1 MGGELE
7 FRGDHLLDSLA
18 IPPRIVAALKK
29 AGLAHIRCVLTHSAS
44 DLARKTGLSRR
55 EIDNV
60 LVLLSKTALPRGGTP
75 STALE
80 LHREQSKRANQG
92 RLTTGCHVIDSHLC
106 GGLLV
111 QGITEIAGISAAGK
125 TQLCLQLCLTVQLPL
140 DAGGLAGGA
149 VYVCTE
155 DAFPN
160 KRLLQ
165 LSNSFA
171 RKYSHIGLTA
181 NHLTDSIYIEH
192 AATISTLSVLL
203 KFKLPVL
210 LAEKCI
216 RLVVIDSLAAL
227 FRVEFTHEQISQRA
241 QLLQAFGAQL
251 HGFADQYGVAV
262 VCVNQVTSEVGGGVK
277 PSLGL
282 AWSNMVTTRLIVQR
296 DETLHDSEIMQ
307 EDAIPSVRSLRV
319 AFAPHLPPTS
329 INYYITQDGIHG
341 HQT

>member
-1 MGGELE
+1 M
-7 FRGDHLLDSLA
+7 
-18 IPPRIVAALKK
+18 
-29 AGLAHIRCVLTHSAS
+29 
-44 DLARKTGLSRR
+44 
-55 EIDNV
+55 
-60 LVLLSKTALPRGGTP
+60 LVLLSKIALPRGGTP
-75 STALE
+75 SNALE
-80 LHREQSKRANQG
+80 LHQEESRQPNQG
-92 RLTTGCHVIDSHLC
+92 RLTTGCQVIDSHLC

-125 TQLCLQLCLTVQLPL
+125 TQLCLQLCLTVQLPK

-171 RKYSHIGLTA
+171 RKYCHIGMTA
-181 NHLTDSIYIEH
+181 KQLTDSIYIEH
-192 AATISTLSVLL
+192 AANISTLSVLL
-203 KFKLPVL
+203 KFKLPLL
-210 LAEKCI
+210 LAEKCL

-227 FRVEFTHEQISQRA
+227 FRVEFSYQQISQRA

-251 HGFADQYGVAV
+251 HSFADQYGVAV
-262 VCVNQVTSEVGGGVK
+262 VCVNQVTSEVGGGLK

-282 AWSNMVTTRLIVQR
+282 AWANMVTTRFIVQR
-296 DETLHDSEIMQ
+296 DETLHDSEML
-307 EDAIPSVRSLRV
+307 EDTVPSLRSLCV

-329 INYYITQDGIHG
+329 INYCITQDGIHG